1 LGEPM
6 AFKDMINQLFGK
18 RQAAETNTLTPIPS
32 SAVVQMERFQA
43 ETGRLR
49 VIQLCRKMYKTD
61 PRVERMHRT
70 LARDMVKGGFVVKT
84 RHEAARKVAL
94 ELQKRLGLNQKC
106 EDTVRLTARDGD
118 SFNEIAVSEEM
129 NITSVTRKPTL
140 VTYRN
145 TDLADQF
152 QNPAKAFYMVP
163 MPISWQTEPPADAV
177 WMAEWQI
184 IHSRWN
190 WDEENRYGTPM
201 MAAATS
207 AFKRVSEGE
216 MDVAVRRKTRA
227 PMRYHHVVEGSGADI
242 EAYKEANRDAFNNP
256 LSAVLDFF
264 SNKSGSI
271 TAIEGDA
278 HLGEINDIMHHLE
291 TMATASDVPLAL
303 IGYGN
308 DMNRDILG
316 EKKEEYAETLEQG
329 REWLSD
335 QFVKP
340 LLERQWLLKGI
351 LPESV
356 EYEVIWRPRIQI
368 TPVLIRDLADA
379 LLKLKLLNVS
389 DTDINAI
396 LTYFLPGVEIDALL
410 GAAGTGGD
418 SERLA
423 GMLKGLS
430 I

>member
-1 LGEPM
+1 M
-6 AFKDMINQLFGK
+6 AFIEWISQLFGK
-18 RQAAETNTLTPIPS
+18 RQPAETGSLTPIPEN
-32 SAVVQMERFQA
+32 AIMQMERFQA
-43 ETGRLR
+43 ETERMR
-49 VIQLCRKMYKTD
+49 VIQLCRKMYKVD

-84 RHEAARKVAL
+84 RNEAARQIAL
-94 ELQKRLGLNQKC
+94 EMQKRLGLNQKC

-118 SFNEIAVSEEM
+118 SFNEISVSKEM
-129 NITSVTRKPTL
+129 NIVRVSRKPTL
-140 VTYRN
+140 ITFRN
-145 TDLADQF
+145 SDLTDQF
-152 QNPAKAFYMVP
+152 PDPAKAFYMVKTP
-163 MPISWQTEPPADAV
+163 VAYQIEPPKDAL
-177 WMAEWQI
+177 WMAEWQV

-216 MDVAVRRKTRA
+216 TDVAIRRKTRA
-227 PMRYHHVVEGSGADI
+227 PMRYHHVVEGNQTDI
-242 EAYKEANRDAFNNP
+242 EVYKETNKAAFNSP

-264 SNKSGSI
+264 SNKPGSI

-356 EYEVIWRPRIQI
+356 EYEIIWRPRIQI

-389 DTDINAI
+389 DADINAI

-410 GAAGTGGD
+410 GAAAAGGD